1 MNIAIFS
8 DTYSPQI
15 NGVVTSTITFAHEL
29 EKLGHKVYIMG
40 PRMKGG
46 TESSDKVWRFRSF
59 PFLFQKEYMC
69 ISPFSRQLRKFK
81 GLHIDV
87 IHVQTPFSMGHLGQ
101 YLGWKYNIPVVHTY
115 HTHWEE
121 YLHYFPLL
129 PPTLRKKLSI
139 HLLSKTF
146 GNRCKHVIVPS
157 SQMKEKLLEYEVT
170 SPISIIPT
178 GIELNQAPS
187 QTAIDAFRTRFQIS
201 SDTPLM
207 IFVGRLGTEKN
218 IYFLLESAKRVLQK
232 IPSSKLLVVGDGPER
247 ERMKAKAEEL
257 GIMPQCIFTGY
268 LSHKDVFIAYA
279 ASKVITFPS
288 KTETQGL
295 SLLEG
300 LSLGK
305 PAVCI
310 NAMGVKD
317 ILEKGGFLTTET
329 QEFSDRVIDLLTHES
344 LYKEKSQEALE
355 TAQQFSSTAMTEK
368 LLEVYRM
375 VCSK

>member
-29 EKLGHKVYIMG
+29 EKMGHKVYIMG
-40 PRMKGG
+40 PRMKGA
-46 TESSDKVWRFRSF
+46 TESTDKVWRFRSF
-59 PFLFQKEYMC
+59 PFLFQKEYRC

-87 IHVQTPFSMGHLGQ
+87 IHIQTPFSMG
-101 YLGWKYNIPVVHTY
+101 YLGWKYTIPVVHTY

-129 PPTLRKKLSI
+129 PHTIRKKLSI
-139 HLLSKTF
+139 LLLSKTF

-157 SQMKEKLLEYEVT
+157 SQMKEKLLEYEVS
-170 SPISIIPT
+170 SPISVIPT
-178 GIELNQAPS
+178 GIELNQDPS
-187 QTAIDAFRTRFQIS
+187 QSAIDAFRTRFHLS
-201 SDTPLM
+201 AYTPLM

-218 IYFLLESAKRVLQK
+218 IYFLLESAKRVLEK
-232 IPSSKLLVVGDGPER
+232 VPTSKLLIVGDGPER
-247 ERMKAKAEEL
+247 ERMKAKTAEL
-257 GIMPQCIFTGY
+257 GIASHCVFTGY
-268 LSHKDVFIAYA
+268 LSHKDVFTAYA

-317 ILEKGGFLTTET
+317 ILEKGGFLTSETE
-329 QEFSDRVIDLLTHES
+329 EFSERTIDLLTNEV
-344 LYKEKSQEALE
+344 LYEEKSQEALE
-355 TAQQFSSTAMTEK
+355 TARQFSSTAMTEK
-368 LLEVYRM
+368 LLEVYRL
-375 VCSK
+375 VS